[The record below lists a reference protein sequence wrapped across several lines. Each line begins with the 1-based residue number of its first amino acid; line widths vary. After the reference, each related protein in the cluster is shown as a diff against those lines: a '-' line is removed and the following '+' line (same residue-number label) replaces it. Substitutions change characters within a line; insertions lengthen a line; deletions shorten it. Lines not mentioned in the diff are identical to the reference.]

1 MMEFQKKY
9 GPWALVIGASE
20 GLGAAFA
27 SYCARRGLNVALVAR
42 RATAL
47 QQVASGLEDQYGV
60 LTRTIPADC
69 AAHDFGARLFEKAG
83 DLDIG
88 LMIFNAAATNGRA
101 PFLKMS
107 IEENLE
113 NIQVNCV
120 APTRVAH
127 WLGRDMIK
135 KGRGA
140 LIFVSSTGC
149 YQGLTTYATYSAT
162 KSFEMIFGEAL
173 WDELRDHGVLAASYM
188 VGSTATPTHMKYKT
202 VRDAKDPGIGKA
214 EGEPRSCEEVANA
227 LFDQLESGPRIYCHP
242 DEEALFKRSSAG
254 SRREL
259 IEAQGARMR
268 HRSASSL
275 Q

>member
-1 MMEFQKKY
+1 
-9 GPWALVIGASE
+9 
-20 GLGAAFA
+20 
-27 SYCARRGLNVALVAR
+27 
-42 RATAL
+42 
-47 QQVASGLEDQYGV
+47 
-60 LTRTIPADC
+60 
-69 AAHDFGARLFEKAG
+69 
-83 DLDIG
+83 
-88 LMIFNAAATNGRA
+88 
-101 PFLKMS
+101 
-107 IEENLE
+107 
-113 NIQVNCV
+113 
-120 APTRVAH
+120 
-127 WLGRDMIK
+127 
-135 KGRGA
+135 
-140 LIFVSSTGC
+140 
-149 YQGLTTYATYSAT
+149 
-162 KSFEMIFGEAL
+162 
-173 WDELRDHGVLAASYM
+173 M